1 MASLTGFKRDNK
13 GAFIEKH
20 PDANIQY
27 GVDWTDY
34 LNSGDA
40 INSATATIETITGDA
55 SPLALPTDA
64 STDVV
69 VSGAVVNVRLNGG
82 TTGNEYN
89 VDVRINTVN
98 GDADVRRFRI
108 IIGPKHL

>member
-82 TTGNEYN
+82 TSGNEYN

>member
-1 MASLTGFKRDNK
+1 MASLTGFKRDQK

-27 GVDWTDY
+27 AVDWTDY
-34 LNSGDA
+34 LNSGDTISTA
-40 INSATATIETITGDA
+40 VATIETITGDA

-69 VSGAVVNVRLNGG
+69 VSGAVVNIRLNGG
-82 TTGNEYN
+82 TSGNEYN
-89 VDVRINTVN
+89 VDVRINTTN

>member
-1 MASLTGFKRDNK
+1 MANLTGFKKDLK
-13 GAFIEKH
+13 GAYIEKH
-20 PDANIQY
+20 PSANIQY

-40 INSATATIETITGDA
+40 ISTATVSIEAITGDA
-55 SPLALPTDA
+55 APLALPTDA
-64 STDVV
+64 ATDVV
-69 VSGAVVNVRLNGG
+69 VSGAVVNVRLEGG

-89 VDVRINTVN
+89 VDVQITTTN
-98 GDADVRRFRI
+98 GDIDVRRFRI

>member
-1 MASLTGFKRDNK
+1 MANLTGFKRDQK

-27 GVDWTDY
+27 AVDWTDY
-34 LNSGDA
+34 LNSGDT
-40 INSATATIETITGDA
+40 INTATATIETITGDA

-82 TTGNEYN
+82 TSGNEYN
-89 VDVRINTVN
+89 VDVRINTLN

>member
-1 MASLTGFKRDNK
+1 MASLTGFKRDQK

-27 GVDWTDY
+27 AVDWTDY
-34 LNSGDA
+34 LNSGDT
-40 INSATATIETITGDA
+40 INTATATIETITGDA

-82 TTGNEYN
+82 TSGNEYN

>member
-1 MASLTGFKRDNK
+1 MANLTGFKKDLK
-13 GAFIEKH
+13 GAYIEKH
-20 PDANIQY
+20 PSANIQY

-40 INSATATIETITGDA
+40 ISTASVAIETITGDA
-55 SPLALPTDA
+55 APLALPTNA
-64 STDVV
+64 ATDVV
-69 VSGAVVNVRLNGG
+69 VSGAVVNIRLEGG

-89 VDVRINTVN
+89 VDVQITTTN
-98 GDADVRRFRI
+98 GDTDVRRFRI

>member
-1 MASLTGFKRDNK
+1 MANLTGFKKDLK
-13 GAFIEKH
+13 GAYIEKH
-20 PDANIQY
+20 PSANIQY

-40 INSATATIETITGDA
+40 ISTASVAIETITGDA
-55 SPLALPTDA
+55 APLALPTDA
-64 STDVV
+64 ATDVV
-69 VSGAVVNVRLNGG
+69 VSGAVVNIRLEGG

-89 VDVRINTVN
+89 VDVQITTTN
-98 GDADVRRFRI
+98 GDTDVRRFRI